1 MNKKVIKQGIV
12 KIVLYF
18 LITVIV
24 SAVLTLCKVDMK
36 ITLYASTIVATLF
49 VIKSSKINLL
59 KELKK
64 FKKEYFKNMIPYYLI
79 GLSLMIFTNFL
90 ITLINGGAMAPNEQA
105 NRDIILNYK
114 TYSIISTIFLAP
126 IAEEIL
132 FRGNFKNLSKNKNTF
147 ILATGLL
154 FGFCHIL
161 IKPSLFAILYIVPYS
176 ILGMALGKIYKEC
189 DNNIWAN
196 LFTHMFHNI
205 LAISL
210 IFIGM

>member
-64 FKKEYFKNMIPYYLI
+64 FKKEYFKNMIP
-79 GLSLMIFTNFL
+79 
-90 ITLINGGAMAPNEQA
+90 
-105 NRDIILNYK
+105 
-114 TYSIISTIFLAP
+114 
-126 IAEEIL
+126 
-132 FRGNFKNLSKNKNTF
+132 
-147 ILATGLL
+147 
-154 FGFCHIL
+154 
-161 IKPSLFAILYIVPYS
+161 
-176 ILGMALGKIYKEC
+176 
-189 DNNIWAN
+189 
-196 LFTHMFHNI
+196 
-205 LAISL
+205 
-210 IFIGM
+210 